1 MLQRSPIKPTPLPE
15 LVDELCT
22 AIRDLTDEALDASD
36 DDAADRWDATAR
48 AAAKCDALL
57 FQYFAAMSEQ
67 CREKPDF
74 AGSFGDLEWLAESRA
89 IDIRER
95 RPVYDATRELRLSA
109 SQLGVGRYARGW

>member
-22 AIRDLTDEALDASD
+22 AIRDFTDEARDASD
-36 DDAADRWDATAR
+36 DDAADRWDAAAR

-89 IDIRER
+89 IDIRSDENDPNDEHR
-95 RPVYDATRELRLSA
+95 IGCFEA
-109 SQLGVGRYARGW
+109 GVSRYGSFSR